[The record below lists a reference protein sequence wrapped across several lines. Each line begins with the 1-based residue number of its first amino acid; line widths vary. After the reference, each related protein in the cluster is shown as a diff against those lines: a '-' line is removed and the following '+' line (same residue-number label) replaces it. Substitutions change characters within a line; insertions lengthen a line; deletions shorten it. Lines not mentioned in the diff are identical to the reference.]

1 MALVE
6 PRAWGRPY
14 RVTDAPDMQA
24 WLGPKIEP
32 RPLTADR

>member
-1 MALVE
+1 MV
-6 PRAWGRPY
+6 RFFTDAWGRP
-14 RVTDAPDMQA
+14 TASPTPDMQA